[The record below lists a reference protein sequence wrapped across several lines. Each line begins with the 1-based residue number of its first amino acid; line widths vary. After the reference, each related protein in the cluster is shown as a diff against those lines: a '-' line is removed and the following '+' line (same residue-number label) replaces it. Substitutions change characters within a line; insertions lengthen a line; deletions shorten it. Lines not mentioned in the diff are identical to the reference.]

1 MDQVKSG
8 AFIAQIRREKG
19 WIQEELGE
27 RRGVTNKTVS
37 RWENGNYMPIRDIAP
52 RDGGL
57 LTYEFID
64 GFPFFIGE
72 ETSHNAAP

>member
-1 MDQVKSG
+1 
-8 AFIAQIRREKG
+8 
-19 WIQEELGE
+19 
-27 RRGVTNKTVS
+27 
-37 RWENGNYMPIRDIAP
+37 MPIRDIAP

-72 ETSHNAAP
+72 ESPTMPRHKNGPSLFWRRAVFRSAKVTVQNQSRRWGGHLK

>member
-8 AFIAQIRREKG
+8 AFIAQIWREKG

-37 RWENGNYMPIRDIAP
+37 R
-52 RDGGL
+52 
-57 LTYEFID
+57 
-64 GFPFFIGE
+64 
-72 ETSHNAAP
+72 